1 MQLNLFFS
9 NFEKFFYL
17 FFWKA
22 YIFSV
27 SSFAMG
33 VYPFLH
39 TLRRYLINIFTGT
52 HSHNEVS
59 ELVSI
64 AHSLS
69 TAYVKRKIAMGRFS
83 LERFSISVDQFAF
96 DAIAE
101 VFERDSQNTFV
112 RLQSYFESLD
122 IQTLSDEQI
131 LAHFQTIVFSKVNDR
146 IMEASFENDPVY
158 GKILRNVRL
167 SIHSVRNFKE
177 QEVLGEKMIVPV
189 FCEANEHLPEIP
201 ENELLAIVAESVRY
215 SKNIPQ
221 VLAKLC
227 KSICEQEEYSRTIP
241 LLKLAGSIRNAFVEV
256 SSPEVQGAAFEYQ
269 LAEVEIRK
277 VITGI
282 CTQLH
287 SEMHSKYVVKR
298 KVSSE
303 TYEIYFRVIQQKL
316 VGRYVHLNGEAD
328 TYFELLKE
336 HIPELTSSVYRKK
349 QRTVLEYLAMI
360 ANDRVAAILKKE
372 YR

>member
-1 MQLNLFFS
+1 
-9 NFEKFFYL
+9 
-17 FFWKA
+17 
-22 YIFSV
+22 
-27 SSFAMG
+27 MG

-39 TLRRYLINIFTGT
+39 TLRRYLVNIFTGT

-64 AHSLS
+64 AHALA
-69 TAYVKRKIAMGRFS
+69 TAYLKRKIAMGRFS
-83 LERFSISVDQFAF
+83 LERFSVSLDQFAF

-101 VFERDSQNTFV
+101 VFERDAHDTFV

-122 IQTLSDEQI
+122 IHKLSDEEI
-131 LAHFQTIVFSKVNDR
+131 LAHFQTIVFSKINDR

-158 GKILRNVRL
+158 GKILRNIRL
-167 SIHSVRNFKE
+167 SIHSVRNFE
-177 QEVLGEKMIVPV
+177 EREILGEKIIVPV
-189 FCEANEHLPEIP
+189 FCEVNEHLPEIP
-201 ENELLAIVAESVRY
+201 ENELLAIVAESVRH

-227 KSICEQEEYSRTIP
+227 KNICEQEEYSRTIP

-256 SSPEVQGAAFEYQ
+256 SSSEVQGAAIEHQ

-303 TYEIYFRVIQQKL
+303 TYEAYFCVIQQKL
-316 VGRYVHLNGEAD
+316 IERYVHLNGEAD
-328 TYFELLKE
+328 TYFELMKE
-336 HIPELTSSVYRKK
+336 HIPELTSTGYRKK
-349 QRTVLEYLAMI
+349 HRAMLEYFAML
-360 ANDRVAAILKKE
+360 ANDRTSTILRKE
-372 YR
+372 YH